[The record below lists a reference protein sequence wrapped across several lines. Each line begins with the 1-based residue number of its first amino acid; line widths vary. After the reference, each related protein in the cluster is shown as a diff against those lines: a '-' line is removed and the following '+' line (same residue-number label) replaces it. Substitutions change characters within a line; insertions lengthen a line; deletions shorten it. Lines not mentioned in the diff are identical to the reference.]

1 MLMLL
6 DAPFNQ
12 YKNVVPL
19 RINWIQKLTGL
30 TLLLCVLLCS
40 PWAQADGLFDFQ
52 MKLAS
57 KGNAEAEFKVGEMY
71 ETGFGV
77 EKDMK
82 AAREWINKAAAQGH
96 ETANFKLLY
105 WEIESNG
112 VKDESKNKLAELKSK
127 ANNGNPQAMYY
138 LGKMHAYGVGVKT
151 NYDLALDWLNKAT
164 FVGVIEAER
173 ESLIVRDLKQKAL
186 VKSRQAEAQ
195 KQAKREQAKKESQQD
210 EQRQQAKAQ
219 RKAEEAEQLQAEARR
234 KQQQAAQAKAYLKK
248 ISNDKQKQQAEAARQ
263 AAAQKQRQEEA
274 AAEERRK
281 QALLKAQAE
290 QKKQKEK
297 EAQFEADPC
306 SGKSARFLSTCR

>member
-1 MLMLL
+1 MMRRDEKKYKKTGFGRAGLMLMLL

-12 YKNVVPL
+12 YINVVPL
-19 RINWIQKLTGL
+19 RINWIQKLAGL
-30 TLLLCVLLCS
+30 TLLLSVVLCS
-40 PWAQADGLFDFQ
+40 PLAQANGLFDFQ

-77 EKDMK
+77 EKDKK

-112 VKDESKNKLAELKSK
+112 VNDESKSKLVELKSK
-127 ANNGNPQAMYY
+127 ANGGNPQAMYY

-151 NYDLALDWLNKAT
+151 NHDVALDWLNKAV

-173 ESLIVRDLKQKAL
+173 ESLLVRDLKQKTLA
-186 VKSRQAEAQ
+186 KSREAEA
-195 KQAKREQAKKESQQD
+195 REQAKMESQQ
-210 EQRQQAKAQ
+210 EQQAEAQ

-234 KQQQAAQAKAYLKK
+234 KQQVAQEQAYLKK
-248 ISNDKQKQQAEAARQ
+248 ISNDKQKQQAEAASQ
-263 AAAQKQRQEEA
+263 AAAQKQRQNEA
-274 AAEERRK
+274 AAEE
-281 QALLKAQAE
+281 
-290 QKKQKEK
+290 
-297 EAQFEADPC
+297 
-306 SGKSARFLSTCR
+306 

>member
-1 MLMLL
+1 MLL
-6 DAPFNQ
+6 GAPFNQ
-12 YKNVVPL
+12 YINVVPL
-19 RINWIQKLTGL
+19 RINWIQKIAGL
-30 TLLLCVLLCS
+30 TLLLSVVLCS
-40 PWAQADGLFDFQ
+40 PWAQANGLFDFQ

-77 EKDMK
+77 EKDKK
-82 AAREWINKAAAQGH
+82 AAREWINKAATQGH

-112 VKDESKNKLAELKSK
+112 VKDESKGKLVELKSK
-127 ANNGNPQAMYY
+127 ANSGNPQAMYY
-138 LGKMHAYGVGVKT
+138 LGKMHAYGIGVKT
-151 NYDLALDWLNKAT
+151 NYDVALDWLNKAV

-173 ESLIVRDLKQKAL
+173 ESLLVRDLKQKTLA
-186 VKSRQAEAQ
+186 KSRQAEA
-195 KQAKREQAKKESQQD
+195 REQAKMESQQ
-210 EQRQQAKAQ
+210 EQQAEAQ
-219 RKAEEAEQLQAEARR
+219 RKAEEAEQLQAEAR
-234 KQQQAAQAKAYLKK
+234 KKQQAAQEQAYLKK

-263 AAAQKQRQEEA
+263 AAAQKQRQNEA
-274 AAEERRK
+274 AAEEERK

-306 SGKSARFLSTCR
+306 KGKSARFLSTCR

>member
-1 MLMLL
+1 MLL

-30 TLLLCVLLCS
+30 MLMLSVVLCS
-40 PWAQADGLFDFQ
+40 PWAQANNGLFEFQ
-52 MKLAS
+52 MKLAG

-77 EKDMK
+77 EKNMK

-112 VKDESKNKLAELKSK
+112 VKGESKNKLAELKTK
-127 ANNGNPQAMYY
+127 ANGGNPQAMYY

-151 NYDLALDWLNKAT
+151 NYDVALDWLNKAV

-173 ESLIVRDLKQKAL
+173 ESLVVRDLKQKAL
-186 VKSRQAEAQ
+186 AKNRQAEA
-195 KQAKREQAKKESQQD
+195 REQAKKESQQE
-210 EQRQQAKAQ
+210 EQKRQAEAQ
-219 RKAEEAEQLQAEARR
+219 RKAEEAEQLQLEARR
-234 KQQQAAQAKAYLKK
+234 KQQAAQEKAYLKK
-248 ISNDKQKQQAEAARQ
+248 ISNDKQAQQAEAARQ
-263 AAAQKQRQEEA
+263 AAEQKQRQNEA
-274 AAEERRK
+274 AAEEKRK
-281 QALLKAQAE
+281 QALLKSQAE

>member
-1 MLMLL
+1 MLL

-40 PWAQADGLFDFQ
+40 SWAQANGLFDFQ
-52 MKLAS
+52 MTLAK

-105 WEIESNG
+105 WEIENNG
-112 VKDESKNKLAELKSK
+112 VKGESKNKLAELKTK
-127 ANNGNPQAMYY
+127 ANGGNPQAMYY
-138 LGKMHAYGVGVKT
+138 LGKMHAYGIGVKA
-151 NYDLALDWLNKAT
+151 NYDVALDWLNKAT

-173 ESLIVRDLKQKAL
+173 ESLVVRDLKQKAL
-186 VKSRQAEAQ
+186 TKSRQAEA
-195 KQAKREQAKKESQQD
+195 REQAKKESQQED
-210 EQRQQAKAQ
+210 QKQQAEAQ
-219 RKAEEAEQLQAEARR
+219 RKAEEAEQLAEARK
-234 KQQQAAQAKAYLKK
+234 KQQQAAQEKAYLKK
-248 ISNDKQKQQAEAARQ
+248 LSNEKQEQQAEAARQ
-263 AAAQKQRQEEA
+263 AAAQKLRQNEA
-274 AAEERRK
+274 AAEEKRK
-281 QALLKAQAE
+281 QDLLKAQAE

-306 SGKSARFLSTCR
+306 KGKSARFLSTCR

>member
-1 MLMLL
+1 MLL

-19 RINWIQKLTGL
+19 RISWIQKLIRL
-30 TLLLCVLLCS
+30 TLLFCVVLGS
-40 PWAQADGLFDFQ
+40 PWAQANGLFDFQ

-57 KGNAEAEFKVGEMY
+57 RGNAEAEFKVGEMY

-77 EKDMK
+77 AKDMK
-82 AAREWINKAAAQGH
+82 AARVWINKAAAQGH

-112 VKDESKNKLAELKSK
+112 VKGETKRKLAELKSK
-127 ANNGNPQAMYY
+127 ADNGHPQAMNY

-151 NYDLALDWLNKAT
+151 NYDLALDWLNQAA

-173 ESLIVRDLKQKAL
+173 ESLVVQDMKQKMLA
-186 VKSRQAEAQ
+186 KSRQAEA
-195 KQAKREQAKKESQQD
+195 REQAKKESQQE
-210 EQRQQAKAQ
+210 EQRQQAEAK
-219 RKAEEAEQLQAEARR
+219 RKAEAAKQAEQLQAEARK
-234 KQQQAAQAKAYLKK
+234 KQQQAAQEKAYLKK

-263 AAAQKQRQEEA
+263 AAAQRQRQNEA
-274 AAEERRK
+274 AAEEKRN